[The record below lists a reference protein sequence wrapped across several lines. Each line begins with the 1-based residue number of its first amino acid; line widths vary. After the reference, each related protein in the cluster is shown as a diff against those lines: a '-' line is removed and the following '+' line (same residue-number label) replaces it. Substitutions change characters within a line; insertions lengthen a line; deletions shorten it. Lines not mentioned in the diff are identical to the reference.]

1 MKNAKKW
8 AIIGFVCL
16 LLGAIILLATFASA
30 GFDIEKLYSRQ
41 LITTLYEFEDDFD
54 KIHISVLTSDVTFA
68 RAGDGKTKIEVR
80 EIEKIPHTVS
90 VDENTLEITDKDMRK
105 WVDRL
110 NFADAKVS
118 ITVYLPK
125 DAYESADVLTRT
137 GDINIVPGFSFGS
150 LQANTSTGKIV
161 VTGVQAETMIALG
174 TTGKIM
180 ITDAVVQKEL
190 VSMMT
195 TGDIDICRA
204 QSQYLDI
211 ASTTGDVM
219 LTDVEIKDLMSVKVT
234 TGDISFRRCD
244 AGEAYLKATTGDI
257 EGVFLTEKRFEA
269 KATTGHVSVPSTQSG
284 GLCQAT
290 TTTGHIDISIGG

>member
-269 KATTGHVSVPSTQSG
+269 KATTGHVSVPNTQSG

>member
-80 EIEKIPHTVS
+80 ETEKIPHTVS

-105 WVDRL
+105 WADRL
-110 NFADAKVS
+110 NFGDAKVS

-125 DAYESADVLTRT
+125 DAYESADVRTLT

-150 LQANTSTGKIV
+150 LQANTSSGKIV

-180 ITDAVVQKEL
+180 ITDAVVQEEL

-195 TGDIDICRA
+195 TGDIGICRA
-204 QSQYLDI
+204 QSQNLEVS
-211 ASTTGDVM
+211 ATTGDVS
-219 LTDVEIKDLMSVKVT
+219 LTEVIIKDLMSVEVT
-234 TGDISFRRCD
+234 TGDISFGETD
-244 AGEAYLKATTGDI
+244 AGMALLKATTGDI
-257 EGVFLTEKRFEA
+257 EGNFLTDKIVYA
-269 KATTGHVSVPSTQSG
+269 KTTTGSVRVPDSQTG
-284 GLCQAT
+284 GLCTAN
-290 TTTGHIDISIGG
+290 TTTGDIEITIGG

>member
-68 RAGDGKTKIEVR
+68 RAGDGKTKIEAR

-161 VTGVQAETMIALG
+161 GFHLLKEIIYDHRNQRWLLVGRVGNVNVDEARHHFNDLG
-174 TTGKIM
+174 
-180 ITDAVVQKEL
+180 L
-190 VSMMT
+190 V
-195 TGDIDICRA
+195 
-204 QSQYLDI
+204 
-211 ASTTGDVM
+211 
-219 LTDVEIKDLMSVKVT
+219 
-234 TGDISFRRCD
+234 
-244 AGEAYLKATTGDI
+244 
-257 EGVFLTEKRFEA
+257 
-269 KATTGHVSVPSTQSG
+269 
-284 GLCQAT
+284 
-290 TTTGHIDISIGG
+290 